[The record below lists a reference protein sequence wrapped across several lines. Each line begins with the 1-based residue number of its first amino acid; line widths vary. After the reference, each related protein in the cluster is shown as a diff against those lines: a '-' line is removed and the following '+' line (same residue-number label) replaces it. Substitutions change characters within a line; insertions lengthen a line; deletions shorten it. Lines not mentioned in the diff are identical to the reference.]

1 MHIGRL
7 QVTPNH
13 YKDKLFA
20 QSCIITK
27 GKVMNQTPD
36 EYRLE
41 LEKELA
47 DLEAAQLKVPTEYKQ
62 DRINRLRGRLNL
74 PATTQMIFKEPK

>member
-1 MHIGRL
+1 
-7 QVTPNH
+7 
-13 YKDKLFA
+13 
-20 QSCIITK
+20 
-27 GKVMNQTPD
+27 MNQTPD